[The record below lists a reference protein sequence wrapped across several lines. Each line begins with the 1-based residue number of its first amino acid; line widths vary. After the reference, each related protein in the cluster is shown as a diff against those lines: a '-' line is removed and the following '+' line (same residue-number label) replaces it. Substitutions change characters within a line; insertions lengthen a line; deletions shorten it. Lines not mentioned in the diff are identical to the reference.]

1 VTVDKSEVTSFSPV
15 VDSHPESSA
24 DFGGDPKMQESLR
37 ATRRVTQ
44 GTRASKR
51 LRKTGRVPGV
61 VYGTTVAEPHAVHVD
76 SRELYAV
83 LHTDAGLNAIIE
95 VDVEGE
101 QVLTVAREIQR
112 HPVRRNI
119 THLDFIQVRLDRA
132 IEAEVQIVF
141 IGTPIGVI
149 DEGGLAETVD
159 SQITI
164 SALPNAIPR
173 SIEVDISHLGLHD
186 TLTVADLPVLEGVTY
201 EANAD
206 DPLLTVVVPAAE
218 EVAPVVEDLEGE
230 GEGEDEEGTAS
241 DDDSS
246 SDDEG

>member
-1 VTVDKSEVTSFSPV
+1 
-15 VDSHPESSA
+15 
-24 DFGGDPKMQESLR
+24 MQESLR

-76 SRELYAV
+76 NRELSAV
-83 LHTDAGLNAIIE
+83 LHTSAGLNALIE
-95 VDVEGE
+95 VDVDGE

-112 HPVRRNI
+112 HPVRGDI
-119 THLDFIQVRLDRA
+119 IHLDFIQVRLDTE
-132 IEAEVQIVF
+132 IEAEVLIVYV
-141 IGTPIGVI
+141 GTPIGVI
-149 DEGGLAETVD
+149 DEGGIAETVD
-159 SQITI
+159 LQITI
-164 SALPNAIPR
+164 TALPNAIPT
-173 SIEVDISHLGLHD
+173 SIEVDISHLNLHD

-218 EVAPVVEDLEGE
+218 EVEEVEEDLEGE
-230 GEGEDEEGTAS
+230 EGEEGTESEEDSSPDEEG
-241 DDDSS
+241 
-246 SDDEG
+246 